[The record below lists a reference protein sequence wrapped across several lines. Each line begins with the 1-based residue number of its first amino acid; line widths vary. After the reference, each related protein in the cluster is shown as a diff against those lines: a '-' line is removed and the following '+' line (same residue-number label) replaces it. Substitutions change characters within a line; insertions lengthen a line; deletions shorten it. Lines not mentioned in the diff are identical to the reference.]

1 MQTVS
6 AIISAIIEALK
17 GQPVVLALTLVSLA
31 LLAFMFFRLQS
42 ACPPPTS
49 GAAWGGLKW
58 TSPDEDRRGSDSGFG
73 QGVK

>member
-1 MQTVS
+1 MRETL
-6 AIISAIIEALK
+6 SAIIEALK

-31 LLAFMFFRLQS
+31 LVAVMYMQV

-58 TSPDEDRRGSDSGFG
+58 TSPDQDRRGSDGGFG